1 MLSSNLSV
9 NVGSPD
15 SLGWNS
21 RRRQKFRHKL
31 SEVPTPTWTT
41 KAVPNLTLQIN
52 NLTTSLPSGLV
63 KMLSHSLDAEY
74 LQTIDRVQTLKW
86 KFGRERDKQIQVISS
101 NHNNNN
107 KHAGHKDL
115 SRGLA
120 TPQRSSYVLIV
131 EVTTKVGVSSTSLP
145 LSKRPQR
152 SLELSTKKSRVIQT
166 SQGSSTRWKLLGNA

>member
-15 SLGWNS
+15 SLGRNS

-41 KAVPNLTLQIN
+41 KVVPNLTLWIN
-52 NLTTSLPSGLV
+52 NLTTPLPSGLV
-63 KMLSHSLDAEY
+63 KMLGHSLDAITPPNRRSSPNPKMK
-74 LQTIDRVQTLKW
+74 L
-86 KFGRERDKQIQVISS
+86 GRERDKQIQVIYS
-101 NHNNNN
+101 NHNN
-107 KHAGHKDL
+107 KHTGHKDL

-120 TPQRSSYVLIV
+120 TPQRSSYVLVV
-131 EVTTKVGVSSTSLP
+131 EVTTKVRVSFTSLP

-152 SLELSTKKSRVIQT
+152 SLELSTKKSRVI
-166 SQGSSTRWKLLGNA
+166 